1 MGGEEEDLVWEV
13 ISSQGGRGDLAGF
26 FAKTWKA
33 GSGPRSSSLFP
44 QLQILPV
51 GQMDRFLGAELR
63 KLMQKLMEMDG
74 GGNMKRK
81 RGQEGKNSSLLLRK
95 DVQTLIQHKEWD
107 LIAVSESILNI
118 TSTQRVGKH
127 LFNNGK
133 FTMKALGVGTWLG
146 GTYSHSLDF

>member
-1 MGGEEEDLVWEV
+1 M
-13 ISSQGGRGDLAGF
+13 ISSQGGRGEIYAGF

-81 RGQEGKNSSLLLRK
+81 RGHEGKNSFLLLKK
-95 DVQTLIQHKEWD
+95 DVQTLIQHKE
-107 LIAVSESILNI
+107 
-118 TSTQRVGKH
+118 
-127 LFNNGK
+127 
-133 FTMKALGVGTWLG
+133 
-146 GTYSHSLDF
+146 